1 MTHAEET
8 TELLNRPEPAF
19 SEGWRW
25 PRTGWL
31 GWVLWGSGLLLLL
44 GALLGA
50 SVTDMVVKVPVTGMV
65 TVGPPARLQFVITGG
80 DSALKIGLP
89 VRIQRGQ
96 TRSWAVVEASL
107 GKHDDTGR
115 AYVHATARMIDS
127 VEHVP
132 FVDGQACPAR
142 VLVGKTRMLKG
153 LWKLATN
160 QGLTPD
166 QVNVLELQGQL
177 PEKIRDRARS
187 ILSEQRRESGS

>member
-1 MTHAEET
+1 MNHASET

-50 SVTDMVVKVPVTGMV
+50 NVTDMVVQVPVTGMV
-65 TVGPPARLQFVITGG
+65 TVGPPTRLQFVLAGSE
-80 DSALKIGLP
+80 SALKVGFP

-96 TRSWAVVEASL
+96 ARRWAVVVALLE
-107 GKHDDTGR
+107 KHDDTGL

-132 FVDGQACPAR
+132 FVDGQACSAR

-177 PEKIRDRARS
+177 PEKIRDRAMS
-187 ILSEQRRESGS
+187 ILSEQRGKSGS